1 VSVRTKKHSIPL
13 IAMEFM
19 QKQQNIGWYEYYRD
33 DFDDALIGPEWTQ
46 YGTGSGRTIV
56 EASDVLTLAIA
67 AGTNG
72 NWWCTTN
79 NNAPRI
85 YQELPDFRPIRIE
98 AKLNAHT
105 VNSHSHA
112 GLMIAFGPTS
122 MGTAAVDPAYAYF
135 IGRYRC
141 DSGGWNGIY
150 VMDQCGQNGG
160 LAGAPWNATPQWYRI
175 EVDAS
180 NNVTF
185 YGSPDGINW
194 TNVWGP
200 LAYNYATL
208 YVGLVCMN
216 WFETGAWAARS
227 APFEYFE
234 IDAYGAYRDTV
245 TKYYAPIDARAPG
258 AFYEGRIK
266 QMSSLKRAID
276 DKTGLFQVADL
287 SLTLA
292 NNDKEFSKLLTSHI
306 LKNQEAT
313 IYHAWTDEPEASK
326 SHICTMIVEDH
337 SLKGTHFNLK
347 LKDITK
353 KYFTK
358 KVPTEICTE
367 EEFPNIYPD
376 HIGRRMPEI
385 LGLATLGT
393 SYEHPGAVEAV
404 YIDTTLYRY
413 LAAAGTLVSV
423 PAVYSNDVLMAT
435 PGDYSIVYAGGRTY
449 IDFVADQGD
458 NTVAFDAHGYSLAA
472 WDSANGYI
480 QNLAYIIEY
489 YLRFLMGIP
498 ASLVN
503 MPSFVEVATYFTNL
517 GVHEN
522 CYLILQD
529 EEDAMEILRQMLFT
543 GGAKGFVAKD
553 GKFKL
558 ERKDVH
564 NYEITSLD
572 SHLLSQIELFDAPER
587 QWNLLN
593 AINTIKARYGYIPWQ
608 RLFKGAQETYKDNYF
623 GEIMEDDITVRRK
636 LYPTEV

>member
-1 VSVRTKKHSIPL
+1 
-13 IAMEFM
+13 MEFM

-33 DFDDALIGPEWTQ
+33 DFDDALIGPEWTE
-46 YGTGSGRTIV
+46 YGTGVGRTIV

-72 NWWCTTN
+72 NWFCTTN

-105 VNSHSHA
+105 VNSYTHA
-112 GLMIAFGPTS
+112 GLMLAYGPTS

-135 IGRYRC
+135 IGRYISPAN
-141 DSGGWNGIY
+141 DGIY
-150 VMDQCGQNGG
+150 VADQCGLNGWIG
-160 LAGAPWNATPQWYRI
+160 GIWATTPQWYRI
-175 EVDAS
+175 EIDAS
-180 NNVTF
+180 NNATF
-185 YGSPDGINW
+185 YGSLDGITW
-194 TNVWGP
+194 TNIWGP
-200 LAYNYATL
+200 LAYDYDPL
-208 YVGLVCMN
+208 YVGFVCIN
-216 WFETGAWAARS
+216 WFDAGAWTARA

-234 IDAYGAYRDTV
+234 IDVYGAYRDTV
-245 TKYYAPIDARAPG
+245 TKGYAPIDVRAPS
-258 AFYEGRIK
+258 AFYEGRILN
-266 QMSSLKRAID
+266 MSSPKRAID
-276 DKTGLFQVADL
+276 DKTGLFQVVDL

-313 IYHAWTDEPEASK
+313 IYHAWTDESEASK
-326 SHICTMIVEDH
+326 SHICTMIIEDY
-337 SLKGTHFNLK
+337 SLKGTQFNLK

-358 KVPTEICTE
+358 KIPTEICTE
-367 EEFPNIYPD
+367 EDFPNIYPD
-376 HIGRRMPEI
+376 HIGWRMPEI

-393 SYEHPGAVEAV
+393 NYEHPGAVEAV
-404 YIDTTLYRY
+404 YVDTVNYRY
-413 LAAAGTLVSV
+413 IAAAGALVSV

-435 PGDYSIVYAGGRTY
+435 PGDYSIVYAGGHTY

-458 NTVAFDAHGYSLAA
+458 NTVAFDAHGYSLPA

-489 YLRFLMGIP
+489 FLRFLMGVP
-498 ASLVN
+498 SSLIN
-503 MPSFVEVATYFTNL
+503 IPSFAEVATYFSDL
-517 GVHEN
+517 GEHES

-529 EEDAMEILRQMLFT
+529 EEDASEILRQMLFT
-543 GGAKGFVAKD
+543 GGAKCFIAKD

-572 SHLLSQIELFDAPER
+572 SHLLSQIELFGAPER

-593 AINTIKARYGYIPWQ
+593 AINTIKARFGYIPWQ
-608 RLFKGAQETYKDNYF
+608 RLFTGAQETYKDNYF
-623 GEIMEDDITVRRK
+623 GEIMEDDITMRRK